1 MMKQTDFTFADAK
14 KIAIDRLSAL
24 ASFAENL
31 DSTFPTQGF
40 LEWAIKLHMIE
51 EKIKKASARCLLG
64 SEINQISIFGGTL
77 INFRVDLKPKLS
89 ALWAL
94 YHEVLHI
101 LVATKSI
108 EGYHLQKIIT
118 KLTERIEQTDE
129 LAGKVTTEVIR
140 NPSNILSATSLLLVH
155 VIRTESIENAITKQ
169 LEDAVM
175 TFNLQDKYDIID
187 MCSVQFKV
195 AKGKTKANKT
205 KWYTDVRAIRNATA
219 HGHFQIHM
227 LNNNDWSIEFNDN
240 EKEGYNFHKTF
251 SREEFQRFF
260 DQHSLLYK
268 FQFHLWMVLELLP
281 LLATHLH
288 EQT

>member
-1 MMKQTDFTFADAK
+1 
-14 KIAIDRLSAL
+14 
-24 ASFAENL
+24 
-31 DSTFPTQGF
+31 
-40 LEWAIKLHMIE
+40 MIE
-51 EKIKKASARCLLG
+51 EKIKKASARCLLD

-89 ALWAL
+89 VLWAL

-101 LVATKSI
+101 LASTKSS

-118 KLTERIEQTDE
+118 TLKERIEQSDE
-129 LAGKVTTEVIR
+129 LAGKIITEVKR
-140 NPSNILSATSLLLVH
+140 NPSNLLSPISLLLMH
-155 VIRTESIENAITKQ
+155 VIRTESVEYAIRKQ

-175 TFNLQDKYDIID
+175 TFNLQNKYDITD

-195 AKGKTKANKT
+195 TKGKTKENKI
-205 KWYTDVRAIRNATA
+205 KWVTDVRAIRDATA
-219 HGHFQIHM
+219 HGHFQIHV
-227 LNNNDWSIEFNDN
+227 LNDNDWAIEFNNN
-240 EKEGYNFHKTF
+240 EEGYNFHKTF

-288 EQT
+288 RQT